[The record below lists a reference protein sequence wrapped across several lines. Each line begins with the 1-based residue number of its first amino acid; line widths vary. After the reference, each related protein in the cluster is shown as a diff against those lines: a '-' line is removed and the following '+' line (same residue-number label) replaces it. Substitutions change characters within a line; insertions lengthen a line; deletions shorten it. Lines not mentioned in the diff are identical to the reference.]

1 MNKNK
6 TVPTLEQIRELLV
19 PFFSESAA
27 MKAVVFGSY
36 ARREADEYSDLDLI
50 IVAKTETPFLERF
63 RDYTGIYKIWR
74 GGLDMLIY
82 TPDEVERMQNEENP
96 FLARACPESI
106 EGKGLRV
113 MVVHLSRISALLGLE
128 RAAGPTQA
136 SGIRRSCSRAWARC
150 HSRWRECAAR
160 A

>member
-36 ARREADEYSDLDLI
+36 ARGEADEYSDLDLI

-74 GGLDMLIY
+74 KGLDMLVY
-82 TPDEVERMQNEENP
+82 TPEELERMQREENP
-96 FLARACPESI
+96 FINHALG
-106 EGKGLRV
+106 EGIV
-113 MVVHLSRISALLGLE
+113 IYE
-128 RAAGPTQA
+128 
-136 SGIRRSCSRAWARC
+136 
-150 HSRWRECAAR
+150 E
-160 A
+160 